1 MAVQYPKSTHVTL
14 PSVEQW
20 GQNMNIL
27 RDPPRSITTRRI
39 DKVGQNL
46 DISNLV
52 DDSGDRICEGI
63 NVYSRG
69 VNPMV
74 SVSYDNV
81 SNNSG
86 FSGNVTSFS
95 NRPAARAPYPA
106 FEGGAFRPP
115 VRTERDLL
123 PLSRQPRAWFGT
135 TGTKEFVDYAKT
147 KQQPNDYRAV
157 RELALHAFDVAP
169 NKTTTIEKKI
179 LENFEM
185 TDHINDERITL
196 FDTSAG
202 VETGYQSKFT
212 IENPDVRKGALD
224 EVLHARA
231 ILNRAEERTA
241 GLDGMYLAPDKYIT
255 SVNQIEQ
262 TTNRSSHH
270 TQDLSDLDIQ
280 STRYITPIHQIERPT
295 NVSRDIQA
303 KMIDEL
309 VDTGRRV
316 SVKPEMI
323 QFESNAGRT
332 PIHTF
337 LNEIATPELQSR
349 NPLVSV
355 TAARSRGD
363 VSKRVDYDHGYDL
376 ERVMPIA
383 EARTNITKIDD
394 FHNINLSSRTF
405 RLDPSLQKGGFSNV
419 GNKTSFERSQVRAP
433 TERESDKDKLRN
445 RVQAMHF
452 HRDG

>member
-1 MAVQYPKSTHVTL
+1 MALQYPKLTHVTL

-20 GQNMNIL
+20 GHNTNII

-39 DKVGQNL
+39 DKVGQNV
-46 DISNLV
+46 DISNLI

-63 NVYSRG
+63 SVYSRG

-74 SVSYDNV
+74 AVSYDNV

-86 FSGNVTSFS
+86 FTGNATSFS

-135 TGTKEFVDYAKT
+135 TGTKEFIDYAKT
-147 KQQPNDYRAV
+147 KQQPNDFRAI

-185 TDHINDERITL
+185 NDHINDQRITL
-196 FDTSAG
+196 FNTSAG
-202 VETGYQSKFT
+202 CETGFQSKFT
-212 IENPDVRKGALD
+212 IENPDVNKGALD

-231 ILNRAEERTA
+231 ILNRVEERTA
-241 GLDGMYLAPDKYIT
+241 GLDGVYLDPDKYIT
-255 SVNQIEQ
+255 SVNQIQ
-262 TTNRSSHH
+262 QNTNRSSFH
-270 TQDLSDLDIQ
+270 TQDLSDLAIQ
-280 STRYITPIHQIERPT
+280 PDRYITTIHQIERPT

-303 KMIDEL
+303 KRLDEL

-316 SVKPEMI
+316 SVKSDMM
-323 QFESNAGRT
+323 QFETSAGRT
-332 PIHTF
+332 PIYTF
-337 LNEIATPELQSR
+337 LNESAAPELKMR
-349 NPLVSV
+349 NPTVSV
-355 TAARSRGD
+355 TASRSQGD
-363 VSKRVDYDHGYDL
+363 VSKRVEYEHGYAL
-376 ERVMPIA
+376 ERTMPLT

-394 FHNINLSSRTF
+394 FHNLTLSSRTY
-405 RLDPSLQKGGFSNV
+405 RLDPRLQKGGFSNV
-419 GNKTSFERSQVRAP
+419 GNKTSFERNEVHAP

-445 RVQAMHF
+445 RINDMQF
-452 HRDG
+452 NRF